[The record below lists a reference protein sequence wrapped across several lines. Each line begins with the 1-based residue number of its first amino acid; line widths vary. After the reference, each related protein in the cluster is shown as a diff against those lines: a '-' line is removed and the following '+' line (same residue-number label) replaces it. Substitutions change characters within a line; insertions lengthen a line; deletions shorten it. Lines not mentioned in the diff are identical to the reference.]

1 MRAARGECT
10 GERGGVHGKAHEALA
25 QRCENA
31 VESVHHVSMSKS
43 ATRNPRALAPVAAL
57 DALLEGPGGDPI
69 RRALWL
75 DALDRQLRPFLP
87 PALAAHARLG
97 NVHDRRLVY
106 LVDAPAWHARLR
118 LAGPGL
124 LDAARSI
131 GLEVSS
137 FVVKTSRV
145 AMPAPTAPPSPRQP
159 DAVAARKAAAALDLC
174 QADRS
179 GPSRKPS

>member
-1 MRAARGECT
+1 
-10 GERGGVHGKAHEALA
+10 
-25 QRCENA
+25 
-31 VESVHHVSMSKS
+31 MSKS
-43 ATRNPRALAPVAAL
+43 ATRNPRASAPVAAL

-75 DALDRQLRPFLP
+75 DALDRQLRSNLP
-87 PALAAHARLG
+87 LALAAHARLG
-97 NVHDRRLVY
+97 NVHNGRLVY

-137 FVVKTSRV
+137 LVVKTSTV
-145 AMPAPTAPPSPRQP
+145 AMAAHPAPPPRRRP
-159 DAVAARKAAAALDLC
+159 DPDGARKAAAALDLC

-179 GPSRKPS
+179 SPSRKPS

>member
-1 MRAARGECT
+1 
-10 GERGGVHGKAHEALA
+10 
-25 QRCENA
+25 
-31 VESVHHVSMSKS
+31 MSKS
-43 ATRNPRALAPVAAL
+43 ATRNPRASAPVAAL

-75 DALDRQLRPFLP
+75 DALDRQLRPNLP

-97 NVHDRRLVY
+97 NVHNGRLVY

-137 FVVKTSRV
+137 LVVKTSHD
-145 AMPAPTAPPSPRQP
+145 ALAAPSAPSRRRAP
-159 DAVAARKAAAALDLC
+159 DPVAARKAATALDLC
-174 QADRS
+174 QVERS
-179 GPSRKPS
+179 DPSRKPS

>member
-1 MRAARGECT
+1 
-10 GERGGVHGKAHEALA
+10 
-25 QRCENA
+25 
-31 VESVHHVSMSKS
+31 MSKS
-43 ATRNPRALAPVAAL
+43 ATRNPRASAPVAAL
-57 DALLEGPGGDPI
+57 DALLDGPGGDPI

-75 DALDRQLRPFLP
+75 DALDRQLRPHLP

-97 NVHDRRLVY
+97 NVHDGRLVY

-137 FVVKTSRV
+137 LVVRTSHGAR
-145 AMPAPTAPPSPRQP
+145 AAQPAPPPRHGP
-159 DAVAARKAAAALDLC
+159 DPVAARKAAAALDLC
-174 QADRS
+174 QVEES

>member
-1 MRAARGECT
+1 
-10 GERGGVHGKAHEALA
+10 
-25 QRCENA
+25 
-31 VESVHHVSMSKS
+31 MSKS
-43 ATRNPRALAPVAAL
+43 APRNPRASSPVAAL
-57 DALLEGPGGDPI
+57 DALLAGPGGDPI
-69 RRALWL
+69 RHALWL
-75 DALDRQLRPFLP
+75 DALDRQLRPHLP

-97 NVHDRRLVY
+97 NVHDGRLVY

-137 FVVKTSRV
+137 FVVKTRHD
-145 AMPAPTAPPSPRQP
+145 AMATQPAPPPRREP
-159 DAVAARKAAAALDLC
+159 DSSAARKAATAIDLC
-174 QADRS
+174 RVDDGS

>member
-1 MRAARGECT
+1 
-10 GERGGVHGKAHEALA
+10 
-25 QRCENA
+25 
-31 VESVHHVSMSKS
+31 MSKS
-43 ATRNPRALAPVAAL
+43 ATRNPRASAPLAAL

-75 DALDRQLRPFLP
+75 DALDRQLRPNLA

-97 NVHDRRLVY
+97 NVHNGRLVY

-137 FVVKTSRV
+137 LVVKTSHD
-145 AMPAPTAPPSPRQP
+145 ALAAPSAPPRRREP
-159 DAVAARKAAAALDLC
+159 DPAAAGKAAAALDLC

-179 GPSRKPS
+179 DPSRKPS

>member
-1 MRAARGECT
+1 
-10 GERGGVHGKAHEALA
+10 
-25 QRCENA
+25 
-31 VESVHHVSMSKS
+31 MSKS
-43 ATRNPRALAPVAAL
+43 ATRNPRASAPVAAL

-75 DALDRQLRPFLP
+75 DALDRQLRPNLP

-97 NVHDRRLVY
+97 NVHNGRLVY

-137 FVVKTSRV
+137 LVVKTSHD
-145 AMPAPTAPPSPRQP
+145 ALAAPSAPSGRRAP
-159 DAVAARKAAAALDLC
+159 DPVAARKAATALDLC
-174 QADRS
+174 QVERS
-179 GPSRKPS
+179 DPSRKPS

>member
-1 MRAARGECT
+1 
-10 GERGGVHGKAHEALA
+10 
-25 QRCENA
+25 
-31 VESVHHVSMSKS
+31 MSKS
-43 ATRNPRALAPVAAL
+43 SSRNPRASAPVAAL
-57 DALLEGPGGDPI
+57 DALLDGPGGDPI

-75 DALDRQLRPFLP
+75 DALDRQLRPHLP
-87 PALAAHARLG
+87 QSLAAHARLG
-97 NVHDRRLVY
+97 NVNNGRLVY

-118 LAGPGL
+118 LAGPEL

-137 FVVKTSRV
+137 LVVKTSHA
-145 AMPAPTAPPSPRQP
+145 AMAAPTAPPLRRKP
-159 DAVAARKAAAALDLC
+159 DPVAARKAAAALDLC